1 MGSAIRG
8 GPVTESNRLAVLV
21 VDDDRSV
28 LAVLQSW
35 LSRQGWIP
43 ECHDDPL
50 RALEAYAVRKHAAV
64 VLDWHMP
71 GMDGIEMLRK
81 LRADNQSHAAYVLL
95 VTSSD
100 RDDLLHTAF
109 ENGVDDFL
117 RKPLHKTEFMARM
130 KAARRVCLLDREIR
144 QRSENDLERRMHT
157 LALER
162 VSALVGAIAHEIRTP
177 LGSVRMASER
187 LQMKRERM
195 PEDLRR
201 IVDRVVESS
210 SLLAETLD
218 DVLETF
224 GASGRKA
231 KWEEFTA
238 AESVMQAF
246 GLLKDRAKPGVEL
259 VLDIEE
265 SAKGLRGK
273 GEAVAVRRLAA
284 NLLANALRHTDAG
297 WVRVALRS
305 NARGVELA
313 VEDTGG
319 GIPPEMLPWLGEA
332 LLLNSGNGG
341 FGKYV
346 QGNGMG
352 LALCRKVVQRHGG
365 SFTVNSVMGA
375 GSRMTATLKLDL
387 EGPAPVTGP
396 DQFFTSSTPFR
407 AADGIRTKGR
417 NRAFGDLDLP
427 PSCPTNPLS
436 SKAT

>member
-1 MGSAIRG
+1 
-8 GPVTESNRLAVLV
+8 VTDSNRLAVLV

-43 ECHDDPL
+43 ECHDDPV
-50 RALEAYAVRKHAAV
+50 RALEAYALRKHAAV

-71 GMDGIEMLRK
+71 GMDGIDILRR

-100 RDDLLHTAF
+100 RDDLLRTAF

-117 RKPLHKTEFMARM
+117 RKPLHKTEFNARM
-130 KAARRVCLLDREIR
+130 KAARRVCQLDREIR
-144 QRSENDLERRMHT
+144 QRSEHDLERRMHT

-187 LQMKRERM
+187 LQMKKERF
-195 PEDLRR
+195 PEDLRH

-231 KWEEFTA
+231 KWESFSPT
-238 AESVMQAF
+238 ESVTQAV
-246 GLLKDRAKPGVEL
+246 GLLKDRAKPGVALTLE
-259 VLDIEE
+259 IEE
-265 SAKGLRGK
+265 SAGATRGK
-273 GEAVAVRRLAA
+273 GEAASIRRLAA
-284 NLLANALRHTDAG
+284 NLLANALRHTESG
-297 WVRVALRS
+297 SVKVVLRS
-305 NARGVELA
+305 LPTGVELV

-332 LLLNSGNGG
+332 LLLNSENGG

-346 QGNGMG
+346 RGNGMG

-365 SFTVNSVMGA
+365 IFAVHSELGIGTRIA
-375 GSRMTATLKLDL
+375 ATLRLDMD
-387 EGPAPVTGP
+387 APMPTTGP
-396 DQFFTSSTPFR
+396 DQFYTSAGP
-407 AADGIRTKGR
+407 
-417 NRAFGDLDLP
+417 LP
-427 PSCPTNPLS
+427 VR
-436 SKAT
+436 